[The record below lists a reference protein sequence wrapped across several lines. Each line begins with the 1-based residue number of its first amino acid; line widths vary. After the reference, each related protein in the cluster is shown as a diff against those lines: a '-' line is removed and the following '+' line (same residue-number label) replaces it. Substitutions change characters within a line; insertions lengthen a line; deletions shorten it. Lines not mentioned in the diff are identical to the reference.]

1 MKKIVTVLISL
12 FVFEVFLF
20 ASEQPAKAQDC
31 GSKDGYGLPCWRDF
45 LDSGEGD
52 ETLPLYPYAKR
63 PNGCSIPGGR
73 PGEYDNFGSLG
84 YDFSFRDVCNRHD
97 RCYYTLGTIGI
108 QCNNDFTQGLFK
120 VCKDGASQR
129 LRPQDILTGGAS
141 RAIAIENCLR
151 RAEWMSQAVVTGGL
165 PFPGNYHQEA
175 QNKQRRYLNKVG
187 EFIASERSRPYCVT
201 VDSRSGWQRF
211 NLPRSFTKVASIG
224 GGWSV
229 DTRSYAPVSSSG
241 HTGRDADALRPYNQ
255 YKFDQR
261 FPFGALLMGSG
272 QGTLWIQSPNSF
284 SSAPFGAVD
293 MRINDADNALG
304 DNGGSLQ
311 VCFGN

>member
-1 MKKIVTVLISL
+1 MKKIVTVLFPLLVI
-12 FVFEVFLF
+12 EGFLF
-20 ASEQPAKAQDC
+20 AVEQPAKAQDC
-31 GSKDGYGLPCWRDF
+31 GSKDGYSLPCWRDF

-84 YDFSFRDVCNRHD
+84 YNFSFRDICNRHD
-97 RCYYTLGTIGI
+97 RCYYSLGTIGI
-108 QCNNDFTQGLFK
+108 QCNDEFTRGLFQ

-129 LRPQDILTGGAS
+129 LRPQDILTGGGS
-141 RAIAIENCLR
+141 RVAAVDNCLR

-175 QNKQRRYLNKVG
+175 QSKQSRYLSKVE
-187 EFIASERSRPYCVT
+187 EFIVGERSRPYCVA
-201 VDSRSGWQRF
+201 VDSKKGWQRF
-211 NLPRSFTKVASIG
+211 NFPRSFSKVASIS

-229 DTRSYAPVSSSG
+229 DTRGYAPVGSSG
-241 HTGRDADALRPYNQ
+241 HSGRDAESLRPYNQ
-255 YKFDQR
+255 YKYDQR
-261 FPFGALLMGSG
+261 FPFGALLMSSG
-272 QGTLWIQSPNSF
+272 QGVLWIQSSASF
-284 SSAPFGAVD
+284 TGSFNAVD

-311 VCFGN
+311 VCFSN

>member
-1 MKKIVTVLISL
+1 MEKIVMALIPMLVS
-12 FVFEVFLF
+12 ESFLLAF
-20 ASEQPAKAQDC
+20 EQPVKAQEC
-31 GSKDGYGLPCWRDF
+31 GSKDGYSLPCWRDF

-52 ETLPLYPYAKR
+52 ETLPSYPYAKR

-73 PGEYDNFGSLG
+73 PGKYDNFGSLG

-97 RCYYTLGTIGI
+97 RCYYTLGTTGI
-108 QCNNDFTQGLFK
+108 QCNDGFTQGLFQ
-120 VCKDGASQR
+120 VCKEGAFQR

-141 RAIAIENCLR
+141 RAAAVDNCLR

-165 PFPGNYHQEA
+165 PSPGNYHQEA
-175 QNKQRRYLNKVG
+175 QSKQKRYLSKVE
-187 EFIASERSRPYCVT
+187 EFIANRRSRPYCVV
-201 VDSRSGWQRF
+201 VDSRSSWQRF
-211 NLPRSFTKVASIG
+211 SLPRSFTKVASIS

-229 DTRSYAPVSSSG
+229 DTRSHAPVGPFG
-241 HTGRDADALRPYNQ
+241 HTGREADSLSPYNQ

-272 QGTLWIQSPNSF
+272 QGTLWIQSPNSLT
-284 SSAPFGAVD
+284 SAPFDAVD

-304 DNGGSLQ
+304 DNGGSLR

>member
-1 MKKIVTVLISL
+1 MKKMVTFLISL
-12 FVFEVFLF
+12 IVFEVFLF

-52 ETLPLYPYAKR
+52 ETLPSYPYAKR

-84 YDFSFRDVCNRHD
+84 YDFSFTDVCNRHD
-97 RCYYTLGTIGI
+97 RCYYTLGTVGI
-108 QCNNDFTQGLFK
+108 QCNEEFTRGLFQ
-120 VCKDGASQR
+120 VCKDGALQR
-129 LRPQDILTGGAS
+129 LRPQDILTGGVS
-141 RAIAIENCLR
+141 RAAAVQNCLL
-151 RAEWMSQAVVTGGL
+151 RAEWMSKAVVTGGL
-165 PFPGNYHQEA
+165 PFRGNYHQEA
-175 QNKQRRYLNKVG
+175 QDKQSKYLKKV
-187 EFIASERSRPYCVT
+187 EEHIASERSRPYCVS
-201 VDSRSGWQRF
+201 VDSRRGWQKF
-211 NLPRSFTKVASIG
+211 NLPRSFTKVVSTS

-229 DTRSYAPVSSSG
+229 DTRSYAPVGSSG
-241 HTGRDADALRPYNQ
+241 HSGRDAEALSPYNQ
-255 YKFDQR
+255 YKYDQR
-261 FPFGALLMGSG
+261 FLFGALLMGTG
-272 QGTLWIQSPNSF
+272 QGVLWIQNPVSF
-284 SSAPFGAVD
+284 TGSFNAVD